1 MKIKLKKFLCTMLTA
16 LICIGT
22 FCTTASAA
30 EKETVTVD
38 SVDNVENVTT
48 RSVTVLSEGGVLS
61 NDTKLFTFTVPSSTT
76 YTFTMSVGT
85 ISGNDGIWTILQKAG
100 KSATIDKNISGS
112 YQKRYTL
119 TSGTWYLRL
128 TTSGTCS
135 YSVSIH
141 ETF

>member
-1 MKIKLKKFLCTMLTA
+1 MKIKLKKILCTMLAT

-22 FCTTASAA
+22 FGTPASAA

-38 SVDNVENVTT
+38 SVETVDP
-48 RSVTVLSEGGVLS
+48 RSATVLSEGGILS

-76 YTFTMSVGT
+76 YTFTMSVRT
-85 ISGNDGIWTILQKAG
+85 ISGSDGIWTILQKEG
-100 KSATIDKNISGS
+100 KSATIDRNISGS
-112 YQKRYTL
+112 YQQRYTL